1 MCGHARGERGE
12 NVKLDL
18 TLLSM
23 RFSQAKEEPPV
34 PTDGVNPY
42 LLEKILLPCM
52 NGESVLLRDID
63 YEAFE
68 IEDVGRLEEYYND
81 LSKVGRGLYQFTK
94 TVWDLPPEARKAR
107 LFC

>member
-1 MCGHARGERGE
+1 M
-12 NVKLDL
+12 KLDL

-23 RFSQAKEEPPV
+23 RFSQTEDEPPV
-34 PTDGVNPY
+34 STDGINPY

-52 NGESVLLRDID
+52 NGESVLLRNID

-68 IEDVGRLEEYYND
+68 VEDIDSLEDYYD
-81 LSKVGRGLYQFTK
+81 ELSRAGSQLGQVTEAVRKY
-94 TVWDLPPEARKAR
+94 PPEARKIR